1 MRKRQGTKGARKA
14 RQAKVIGHAETK
26 GLARA
31 VLADMKA
38 ERVRFGRTGR
48 RRGE

>member
-1 MRKRQGTKGARKA
+1 MRKQQATKGARRA
-14 RQAKVIGHAETK
+14 QLGKVISRAETK

-31 VLADMKA
+31 VRADMKA

-48 RRGE
+48 RHGE